1 MGQWEKEHFVSSKM
15 FVWLQDE
22 QHLAES
28 NPVTPTNLMS
38 IFPEPIFSLLLN
50 KILCLQY
57 VYCQTFYSPRVAPC
71 YHPTLKVYASS
82 VCSSLYQMEIIKL
95 YTGNRWVEQLAWEVS
110 SLTTAKKKNQGRL
123 QHKNFP
129 RKLRIS
135 QSAHENWWYS
145 FVCQVTSL
153 LPGKLRVSQ
162 TSQDLQRSC

>member
-1 MGQWEKEHFVSSKM
+1 MGKWGKEHFVSSKM

-22 QHLAES
+22 QHLAGS
-28 NPVTPTNLMS
+28 VPITPTNLMS
-38 IFPEPIFSLLLN
+38 IFPEPIYSLLLN

-71 YHPTLKVYASS
+71 YHPTLKVYTSS

-95 YTGNRWVEQLAWEVS
+95 YTGEQVGGAAGMRSEQPDNR
-110 SLTTAKKKNQGRL
+110 KKKNQGRL

-135 QSAHENWWYS
+135 QSAHEN
-145 FVCQVTSL
+145 
-153 LPGKLRVSQ
+153 
-162 TSQDLQRSC
+162 